1 MSRQGL
7 RPKKKKPPPPPED
20 SSSDEVE
27 PKVTPH
33 PPKKRK
39 SQDRNSSGSEPSL
52 KSAAKKWLD
61 EEVTAE
67 LNEMSSV
74 SICIRISLFTK
85 NTSPTMGPV
94 LLQDHDKNTEFFLEG
109 VSVMDKLD
117 VAQAKIAALIQNHR
131 HTCLLTRTLEHP
143 FLHERN
149 HRMSLPISKK
159 VTLSDV
165 YNHSDVLAGPR
176 VWPSDT
182 LNELMNKTKKVK
194 ARLTNQ
200 EGTKTFNDLNVEQ
213 LDSINLKNF
222 VENSTAEAL
231 TPVHFVLCAVVNVAE
246 RPAGSGIF

>member
-94 LLQDHDKNTEFFLEG
+94 LLQDHDENTEFFLEG
-109 VSVMDKLD
+109 VSVTDKLD
-117 VAQAKIAALIQNHR
+117 VAQAKIAALIQNHSAYM
-131 HTCLLTRTLEHP
+131 LVDK
-143 FLHERN
+143 N
-149 HRMSLPISKK
+149 SGASLF
-159 VTLSDV
+159 
-165 YNHSDVLAGPR
+165 A
-176 VWPSDT
+176 
-182 LNELMNKTKKVK
+182 
-194 ARLTNQ
+194 
-200 EGTKTFNDLNVEQ
+200 
-213 LDSINLKNF
+213 
-222 VENSTAEAL
+222 
-231 TPVHFVLCAVVNVAE
+231 
-246 RPAGSGIF
+246 

>member
-1 MSRQGL
+1 
-7 RPKKKKPPPPPED
+7 
-20 SSSDEVE
+20 
-27 PKVTPH
+27 
-33 PPKKRK
+33 
-39 SQDRNSSGSEPSL
+39 
-52 KSAAKKWLD
+52 
-61 EEVTAE
+61 
-67 LNEMSSV
+67 
-74 SICIRISLFTK
+74 
-85 NTSPTMGPV
+85 
-94 LLQDHDKNTEFFLEG
+94 
-109 VSVMDKLD
+109 
-117 VAQAKIAALIQNHR
+117 
-131 HTCLLTRTLEHP
+131 
-143 FLHERN
+143 
-149 HRMSLPISKK
+149 MSLPISKK